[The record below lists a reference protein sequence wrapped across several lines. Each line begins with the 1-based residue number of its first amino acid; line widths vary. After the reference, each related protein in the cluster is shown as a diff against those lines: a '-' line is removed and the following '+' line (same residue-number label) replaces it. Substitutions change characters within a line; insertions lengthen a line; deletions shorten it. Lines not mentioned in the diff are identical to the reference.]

1 MDDCRIAFSFKYK
14 PRLGIHSFGSLFAGL
29 DESNIDVGVVEVEF
43 AVKESVVEQVVVK
56 SDGEQLVMIGR
67 LLVSYKI

>member
-29 DESNIDVGVVEVEF
+29 DESNIEVGVVEVRFE
-43 AVKESVVEQVVVK
+43 VEESVAEQVVVK
-56 SDGEQLVMIGR
+56 LDGEQLVMIGR
-67 LLVSYKI
+67 LLVSGKV